1 MQGSGLPVW
10 TPRAHVFVFALA
22 VAVVVAALLAGLFVW
37 RASEAGVPQYQRR
50 AASEAACRAAGAEI
64 SQLRLQSPMTFVD
77 DCLRPKVTPVYNKP
91 SHLIVTRVIEIQNGR
106 TTVRKTYSALMDGGH
121 IDHWRMIQVE
131 SAPNVLSVVLSPAA
145 VAGSEELAE
154 DRGRT
159 RVKATD

>member
-10 TPRAHVFVFALA
+10 TPKAHVSVCAL
-22 VAVVVAALLAGLFVW
+22 AVVVAALLGSLFVW

-50 AASEAACRAAGAEI
+50 AASEAACKAAGAEI
-64 SQLRLQSPMTFVD
+64 SQLRLKSPMTFVD

-91 SHLIVTRVIEIQNGR
+91 THLIVTRVVEMQNGR

-121 IDHWRMIQVE
+121 IDHWRMIRVE

-154 DRGRT
+154 DRGQARI
-159 RVKATD
+159 KATD

>member
-10 TPRAHVFVFALA
+10 TPRAHVFVCALA
-22 VAVVVAALLAGLFVW
+22 VAVVVAALLASLFVW
-37 RASEAGVPQYQRR
+37 RASEAGVPQYQRK
-50 AASEAACRAAGAEI
+50 AASEAACKAAAAEI

-91 SHLIVTRVIEIQNGR
+91 SHLIVTRVVEMQNGR

-121 IDHWRMIQVE
+121 IDHWRMIRVE

-145 VAGSEELAE
+145 VAGSEELAQGS
-154 DRGRT
+154 RPGS
-159 RVKATD
+159 VKATD

>member
-1 MQGSGLPVW
+1 VQGSGLPVW
-10 TPRAHVFVFALA
+10 TPRAHVFVCALA
-22 VAVVVAALLAGLFVW
+22 AAVVVAALLAGLFVW

-91 SHLIVTRVIEIQNGR
+91 SHLIVTRVVEMQNGR

-121 IDHWRMIQVE
+121 IDQWRMIRVE

-145 VAGSEELAE
+145 VAGSEELAQGS
-154 DRGRT
+154 RPGL
-159 RVKATD
+159 VKATD

>member
-1 MQGSGLPVW
+1 MQRSGLPVW
-10 TPRAHVFVFALA
+10 SPRANVFVSVLA
-22 VAVVVAALLAGLFVW
+22 VAVAALLASPFVW

-50 AASEAACRAAGAEI
+50 AASEAACKAAAAEI
-64 SQLRLQSPMTFVD
+64 SQLRLHSPMTFVD

-91 SHLIVTRVIEIQNGR
+91 GHLIVTRVVEMQNGR

-145 VAGSEELAE
+145 VGGNEEVAEGSRPGL
-154 DRGRT
+154 
-159 RVKATD
+159 VKATD